1 MYLQV
6 SCRKFS
12 AVFRRFVVFRF
23 QEGNMYLELC
33 WSIWSPEQWIQYAP
47 DLSDKFLD
55 LTTLFLVGPT
65 DLNVSKYIFNSWFNK
80 RKS

>member
-12 AVFRRFVVFRF
+12 AVFRRFAVFRF

-65 DLNVSKYIFNSWFNK
+65 DLNVSKYIFNS
-80 RKS
+80 

>member
-12 AVFRRFVVFRF
+12 AVFRSFVVFRF

-33 WSIWSPEQWIQYAP
+33 WSIWSPEQRIQYAP

-65 DLNVSKYIFNSWFNK
+65 DLNVSKYIFNS
-80 RKS
+80 